1 MISTTV
7 TTITITT
14 ITTGRIT
21 VVRWIPVVF
30 NDRIGIGDTSH
41 PLIDF
46 GISFTQPTEE
56 FRNPHVAIAIAVAM
70 ALSLYCI
77 RILQQLPVVR

>member
-21 VVRWIPVVF
+21 VVRWISVVF

-56 FRNPHVAIAIAVAM
+56 FRNPHVAMAIATAVAM
-70 ALSLYCI
+70 ALSLEC
-77 RILQQLPVVR
+77 

>member
-14 ITTGRIT
+14 GRIMIN
-21 VVRWIPVVF
+21 RWISVVF

-46 GISFTQPTEE
+46 SISFTQPTEE

>member
-7 TTITITT
+7 TTIT

-56 FRNPHVAIAIAVAM
+56 FRNPHVAIAIAM
-70 ALSLYCI
+70 ALESV
-77 RILQQLPVVR
+77 RILQ

>member
-56 FRNPHVAIAIAVAM
+56 FRNPHVAMAIATAVAM
-70 ALSLYCI
+70 ALSLEC
-77 RILQQLPVVR
+77 